1 MLELTK
7 EQMEAIQKAI
17 SKKAEESVQEF
28 DKELDV
34 VVSKLST
41 EGWTLPAELNI
52 YAVKTI
58 ANTNKL
64 DDINAFL
71 KWFFTT
77 EDFQKTKDMVNG
89 IKASPI
95 KEGLKNL
102 TDQCWQAFQ
111 NKLYAVCA
119 TSLLSVIEGILSEF
133 SDDKQDV
140 RMMKVCQKKVD
151 TFPSTGSTIQKH
163 VWISYNNFIRNLYQK
178 SDFSA
183 DEPETINR
191 HWLLHGRSDFEI
203 DEMDCIRLF
212 NAVQSL
218 CMIVKVEA
226 KEAFTGCSKL
236 AGLAYITK
244 HLDGDTL
251 SFSNNMVID
260 LTEKDLVQVMP
271 DAKKIIIPK
280 NVKDIEATAFVNTNI
295 KTLKVSKKNKY
306 LATHKRC
313 LYQKKSGELIYVF
326 GKGSTLTLSK
336 KIKKLSEDVV
346 VTKAKLKK
354 LIISHKVKR
363 YNNWKKPFVKNNK
376 KIKIYYRGKRVK

>member
-1 MLELTK
+1 MKMKKILASMFLLFFALCLKANVSNAAEISA
-7 EQMEAIQKAI
+7 MER
-17 SKKAEESVQEF
+17 
-28 DKELDV
+28 LDYWD
-34 VVSKLST
+34 VSKEYTITNQDATYHAYLSKDKKESWIFKADVARDKKNVKVVIPDKIENAPVVIVGAT
-41 EGWTLPAELNI
+41 SGYDEILAKQNLGSVGIQGPDGSYYLDAEVTLWGDLLEPWHCLGPYIKNI
-52 YAVKTI
+52 KSITMPDTVRYLGAAAFAYTTSVETI
-58 ANTNKL
+58 HLSNQLVSLREYT
-64 DDINAFL
+64 FL
-71 KWFFTT
+71 
-77 EDFQKTKDMVNG
+77 EC
-89 IKASPI
+89 
-95 KEGLKNL
+95 KNL
-102 TDQCWQAFQ
+102 KKID
-111 NKLYAVCA
+111 
-119 TSLLSVIEGILSEF
+119 TSA
-133 SDDKQDV
+133 K
-140 RMMKVCQKKVD
+140 
-151 TFPSTGSTIQKH
+151 
-163 VWISYNNFIRNLYQK
+163 
-178 SDFSA
+178 
-183 DEPETINR
+183 
-191 HWLLHGRSDFEI
+191 
-203 DEMDCIRLF
+203 
-212 NAVQSL
+212 
-218 CMIVKVEA
+218 VKVEA

>member
-1 MLELTK
+1 MRKILCGVLAFVICSFSIITYAEDENTTNTTNTANNVTDLQTK
-7 EQMEAIQKAI
+7 QEEIKKQIEEQMEAIQKAI

-183 DEPETINR
+183 DELETINR

-226 KEAFTGCSKL
+226 KET
-236 AGLAYITK
+236 
-244 HLDGDTL
+244 
-251 SFSNNMVID
+251 
-260 LTEKDLVQVMP
+260 Q
-271 DAKKIIIPK
+271 
-280 NVKDIEATAFVNTNI
+280 
-295 KTLKVSKKNKY
+295 
-306 LATHKRC
+306 
-313 LYQKKSGELIYVF
+313 
-326 GKGSTLTLSK
+326 
-336 KIKKLSEDVV
+336 SE
-346 VTKAKLKK
+346 
-354 LIISHKVKR
+354 
-363 YNNWKKPFVKNNK
+363 N
-376 KIKIYYRGKRVK
+376 